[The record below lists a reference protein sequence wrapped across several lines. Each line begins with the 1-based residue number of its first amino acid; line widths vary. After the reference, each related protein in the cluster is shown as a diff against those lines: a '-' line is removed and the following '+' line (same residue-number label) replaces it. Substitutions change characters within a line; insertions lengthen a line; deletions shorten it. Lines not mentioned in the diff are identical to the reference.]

1 MSAVDPEESCLRTL
15 GAWKTGFFCDFSSSQ
30 LLFPTAVVVGVDM
43 GVLFAGVEPVGV
55 DMGTVGVD
63 VGAVGVNVGAVGV
76 NVGTVGV
83 DREGSCSRE
92 MAVGLNEVA
101 PFSKLL
107 DLGILVRTGF
117 TI

>member
-1 MSAVDPEESCLRTL
+1 
-15 GAWKTGFFCDFSSSQ
+15 
-30 LLFPTAVVVGVDM
+30 M

-55 DMGTVGVD
+55 NVVAVGVIVVAVGVIVRAVGVD
-63 VGAVGVNVGAVGV
+63 VVAVGVDVV
-76 NVGTVGV
+76 
-83 DREGSCSRE
+83 GSCSRE

-107 DLGILVRTGF
+107 DLGILDCTGF

>member
-1 MSAVDPEESCLRTL
+1 
-15 GAWKTGFFCDFSSSQ
+15 
-30 LLFPTAVVVGVDM
+30 M

-63 VGAVGVNVGAVGV
+63 VGAVGVNVGTVGVNVGAVGVNVGTVGVNVGTVGV

>member
-1 MSAVDPEESCLRTL
+1 M
-15 GAWKTGFFCDFSSSQ
+15 
-30 LLFPTAVVVGVDM
+30 VVGVDM

-63 VGAVGVNVGAVGV
+63 VGAVGVNVGTVGV

>member
-1 MSAVDPEESCLRTL
+1 
-15 GAWKTGFFCDFSSSQ
+15 
-30 LLFPTAVVVGVDM
+30 M

-63 VGAVGVNVGAVGV
+63 VGAVGVNVGTVGV

-83 DREGSCSRE
+83 DREDSCSRE

>member
-1 MSAVDPEESCLRTL
+1 M
-15 GAWKTGFFCDFSSSQ
+15 
-30 LLFPTAVVVGVDM
+30 VVVVDM

-63 VGAVGVNVGAVGV
+63 VGAVGVDMGTVGVDMGTVGV

>member
-1 MSAVDPEESCLRTL
+1 
-15 GAWKTGFFCDFSSSQ
+15 
-30 LLFPTAVVVGVDM
+30 M

-63 VGAVGVNVGAVGV
+63 VGAVGVNVGTVGV

>member
-1 MSAVDPEESCLRTL
+1 
-15 GAWKTGFFCDFSSSQ
+15 
-30 LLFPTAVVVGVDM
+30 M

-55 DMGTVGVD
+55 NVVAVGVIVVAVGVNVVAVGVIVVAVEVIVGAVEVIVVAVGVD
-63 VGAVGVNVGAVGV
+63 VG
-76 NVGTVGV
+76 
-83 DREGSCSRE
+83 GSCSRE

-107 DLGILVRTGF
+107 DLGILDCTGF

>member
-15 GAWKTGFFCDFSSSQ
+15 GAWKTGFFCDFSSSR

-55 DMGTVGVD
+55 DMGTVVVD
-63 VGAVGVNVGAVGV
+63 VGTVGV